1 MGSRKVIGLVSA
13 ASFLAMW
20 GVAAFS
26 YGALPE
32 RFPSHFDASG
42 VPDAFMTKSMLGWFA
57 LPMIFSLLAALFV
70 GLAVLVPSL
79 SAKHPTIINVPSK
92 ARFLAL
98 PESARAQALEPM
110 RDLMLFMVSPLALL
124 ALYIGLGS
132 FRVAT
137 GAASTLS
144 PWPVPVVVSV
154 ILAAVVV
161 ATVRTKRSI
170 EALSVA

>member
-1 MGSRKVIGLVSA
+1 MGHSSSGIGDVARRHPVQSYYVLVFAIS
-13 ASFLAMW
+13 W
-20 GVAAFS
+20 GGILMLVAPGGIPGEPDDIAR
-26 YGALPE
+26 L
-32 RFPSHFDASG
+32 FPF
-42 VPDAFMTKSMLGWFA
+42 V
-57 LPMIFSLLAALFV
+57 LAALFV